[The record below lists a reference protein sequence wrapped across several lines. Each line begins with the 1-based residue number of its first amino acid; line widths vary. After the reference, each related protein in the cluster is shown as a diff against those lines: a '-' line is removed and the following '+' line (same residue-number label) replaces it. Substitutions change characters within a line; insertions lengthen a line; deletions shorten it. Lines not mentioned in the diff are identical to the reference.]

1 MRSRTDLA
9 GGRVEVAARRSP
21 RNSQPAVVGTVDQVS
36 APLVV
41 CVGLCVL
48 DVILTVDEV
57 PSTPAKYFAHTST
70 ESAGGPAA
78 TAAAAIARLGGRA
91 RFVGRVGDDAR
102 GDRMRSMLE
111 AAGVEVAVESIA
123 GLSTPVSVVLV
134 TPDGERTIVNHTDK
148 RLFATPLPAKA
159 FAGADA
165 VLADVRWPAGAT
177 AAMDHASAAG
187 IPGVLDLDLAP
198 AADIEDIRPA
208 VRSASHVVASQ
219 AGLAPFAS
227 GDGAASFDGWLGVT
241 AGAEGVDWPGGRIV
255 PPPVR
260 AVETLGAGDVF
271 HGAFALALAEGHTE
285 EHALRFASAAAAVK
299 CSRTGGWS
307 ALGDRPEVEELMEET
322 WSPHPGSSGG

>member
-1 MRSRTDLA
+1 MRPRTGLRRA
-9 GGRVEVAARRSP
+9 GRSGSRRSP
-21 RNSQPAVVGTVDQVS
+21 RNSSSVVVGTVDQVS

-41 CVGLCVL
+41 CVGLCVF

-57 PSTPAKYFAHTST
+57 PSAPAKYFAHTSM

-78 TAAAAIARLGGRA
+78 TAAAAITRLGGRA
-91 RFVGRVGDDAR
+91 RFVGRVGDDSR
-102 GDRMRSMLE
+102 GDRLRSMLE
-111 AAGVEVAVESIA
+111 AAGIEVAVESIA

-134 TPDGERTIVNHTDK
+134 TPDGERTIVNHTDPG
-148 RLFATPLPAKA
+148 LFVTPPPAKA
-159 FAGADA
+159 FAGGGV
-165 VLADVRWPAGAT
+165 VLADVRWPDGAT
-177 AAMDHASAAG
+177 AAMDHASTAG

-198 AADIEDIRPA
+198 VADIEGIRPA
-208 VRSASHVVASQ
+208 TRSASHVVASQ

-227 GDGAASFDGWLGVT
+227 GDVAPFDGWLAVT

-307 ALGDRPEVEELMEET
+307 ALGDRPEVEALMEET